1 VGKSVS
7 VEVADVFIARHLWP
21 VFRQH
26 AAAKRIDLAERDG
39 LKPGPL
45 KAKAE
50 PANSRKQVK
59 QLGSG
64 H

>member
-1 VGKSVS
+1 
-7 VEVADVFIARHLWP
+7 VFGEHNPGLGIN
-21 VFRQH
+21 
-26 AAAKRIDLAERDG
+26 LAERDG
-39 LKPGPL
+39 LKPGPF

-50 PANSRKQVK
+50 PANSAEQVK

>member
-1 VGKSVS
+1 
-7 VEVADVFIARHLWP
+7 VFGEHDPGRG
-21 VFRQH
+21 
-26 AAAKRIDLAERDG
+26 IDLAERDG

-59 QLGSG
+59 ELGSG